1 VSVWLAAD
9 STVIVGAGSH
19 PVRSDFSRPGYS
31 LMAGEVASL
40 LLSRMTVPILYTCV
54 KNECI
59 TISWQVETLDRER
72 PEIALGWLVGE
83 SATSMEPTQLRQLRR
98 SGLMKLL

>member
-1 VSVWLAAD
+1 M
-9 STVIVGAGSH
+9 VIVGAGSH
-19 PVRSDFSRPGYS
+19 TVRSDFSRPGYL

-59 TISWQVETLDRER
+59 TISWQVETGDRER

-98 SGLMKLL
+98 SGL